1 MGQRIRISLRNNLAS
16 SEPGTV
22 TVFDEISTDYALR
35 ALLRE
40 GKPPSSRLH
49 DGPNKTLKLSCL
61 EARSP
66 QVGNEPFAL
75 GADQGHPQRNSVSQG
90 WSIAATLSTAFSPG
104 AAIANVEH
112 CPSRSLRDFSE
123 TFVVSAVC
131 RSYSEPTQNSPTA
144 PLHCRHQQ
152 RLSLRSPR

>member
-1 MGQRIRISLRNNLAS
+1 MGQRIRISLRNNFAS

-40 GKPPSSRLH
+40 GKSPSSRFH
-49 DGPNKTLKLSCL
+49 DAPSKTLKWSCS

-66 QVGNEPFAL
+66 QVGNEPFARV
-75 GADQGHPQRNSVSQG
+75 ADQCRPPRSLVTQG
-90 WSIAATLSTAFSPG
+90 WSIAANLSTSFSPG
-104 AAIANVEH
+104 VAIANVEH

-123 TFVVSAVC
+123 TFVVSVVC

-152 RLSLRSPR
+152 RLSLR